1 MPTEWR
7 GRTNITKN
15 LGSIIVLR
23 MVMPTEWR
31 ERTNIT
37 KKKGQHWT
45 RSYAK
50 VKQMGKKR
58 TSKYSNNLLYF
69 ILFYFIFL
77 SSIEPVRRRKLK
89 SSTKYRYV
97 EWQRWACN
105 HVLTVQQNRE
115 GYQHSHFCSRSIN
128 RLYMGITNGELAV
141 MYATISYHTYLGI
154 HRCDLAHAT
163 NNRAG
168 GSGIST
174 RPPYLKRKADS
185 Y

>member
-7 GRTNITKN
+7 GRTITAKK
-15 LGSIIVLR
+15 LGTIEPV
-23 MVMPTEWR
+23 
-31 ERTNIT
+31 RT
-37 KKKGQHWT
+37 Q
-45 RSYAK
+45 K
-50 VKQMGKKR
+50 VQQMGKKR
-58 TSKYSNNLLYF
+58 TNKYSNNLFDLIWFDLFIYF
-69 ILFYFIFL
+69 W

-89 SSTKYRYV
+89 SPRKYRYV
-97 EWQRWACN
+97 EWQRRAFN
-105 HVLTVQQNRE
+105 PVLTVQQKNRE

-128 RLYMGITNGELAV
+128 RLYMGMTNGELAV